1 MHKEITIYDIAKRL
15 QYSPAT
21 VSRALNDHPAIRSDT
36 KELISTTA
44 EQMGYRF
51 NRLASNLRRQKT
63 SILGVIV
70 PRLNSNFMSRVL
82 AGMEKVANEVAYN
95 LIIIQSLESV
105 HKEIANVKTLF
116 DSRVDGL
123 LVSTSY
129 ETSSTEPFE
138 PFVRKGIP
146 VLFFDRALPHPQCS
160 SVVIDNNRAGYQAT
174 QHLIEQGCKRIAH
187 ITGPVRRNVYQDRLL
202 GYQRALTDH
211 NLPAD
216 DTLIIESDLSFDAGI
231 QSVKRILA
239 MTERPDGI
247 FVANDF
253 CATGCITA
261 LKQAG
266 VSIPYD
272 VAVVGFNDDPV
283 AQVVE
288 PSLTTIHYDG
298 ETMGEVA
305 MRSLIRL
312 LNGGPDG
319 QVMNSLVLSSELV
332 IRASSARQSRNL

>member
-21 VSRALNDHPAIRSDT
+21 VSRALNDHPAIRPDT
-36 KELISTTA
+36 KELISATA

-82 AGMEKVANEVAYN
+82 SGMEKVANEVAYN
-95 LIIIQSLESV
+95 LIITQSLESA

-129 ETSSTEPFE
+129 ETNSTESFE
-138 PFVRKGIP
+138 PFVHKGIP
-146 VLFFDRALPHPQCS
+146 VLFFDRAMPHPQCT

-174 QHLIEQGCKRIAH
+174 QHLIEQGCTRIAH
-187 ITGPVRRNVYQDRLL
+187 VTGPVRRNVYQDRLL
-202 GYQRALTDH
+202 GYQRALVEA

-216 DTLIIESDLSFDAGI
+216 DALILESDLSFEAGV
-231 QSVKRILA
+231 QAVRQLLSMA
-239 MTERPDGI
+239 QPPDGI

-266 VSIPYD
+266 VSVPHD

-283 AQVVE
+283 AQVIE
-288 PSLTTIHYDG
+288 PSLTTVHYDG

-305 MRSLIRL
+305 MRSLINL
-312 LNGGPDG
+312 LNDVSGR
-319 QVMNSLVLSSELV
+319 QMMNPLVLGAELV
-332 IRASSARQSRNL
+332 IRASSVRQSRNR